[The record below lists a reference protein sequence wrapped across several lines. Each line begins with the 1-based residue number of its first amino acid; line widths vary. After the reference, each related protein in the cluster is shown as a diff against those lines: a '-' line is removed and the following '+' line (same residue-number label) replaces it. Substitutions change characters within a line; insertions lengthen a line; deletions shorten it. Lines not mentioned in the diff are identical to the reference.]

1 MNEPSDRE
9 PSETLPPEEERDAS
23 AASPEGRRLDRRTF
37 LGRGALGVAGATVLG
52 RELLRPGP
60 ASAGPATVP
69 GGPDPSAAASEAA
82 SRAAATQGGVRAWQE
97 RPRGWWRS
105 EHEVEPPPPDDG
117 AYDRE
122 LDLDVRI
129 ARHEIVPGYAF
140 HALAFNGQVPGPEIR
155 LKEGEWV
162 KVNFTNRTELLH
174 TIHWHGVDLQ
184 YENDGVPYVTQQPVM
199 PGATFE
205 YRFRAIPGGTRWYH
219 CHFGTKLHM
228 NHAMHG
234 ALVIE
239 PERDPIKE
247 EFGYTRDYTL
257 VLSSF
262 DTNFSRDEMNF
273 MLERMK
279 QRMWLMREGEL
290 DAETL
295 AVFETREKFLEAV
308 ENGYDPPYLPNRNQS
323 GEGAGLSHN
332 FFAINGKAYPMTDPI
347 MIRKGETIRVRFVN
361 GGTLEH
367 YMHLHGHQFW
377 VVAKDGNLL
386 SNPELANTFPIP
398 PGRTVDLVIEGY
410 NPGYWTF
417 HDHNTSRATN
427 NGLYP
432 GGILTEL
439 VYEEM
444 ADYDGY
450 RPKIALDE

>member
-1 MNEPSDRE
+1 MAEKRNEE
-9 PSETLPPEEERDAS
+9 N
-23 AASPEGRRLDRRTF
+23 LDRPTSAPLDAADAPARAQSTRAPIDRRAF

-52 RELLRPGP
+52 REMLRPER
-60 ASAGPATVP
+60 ASGALATPDAAGPA
-69 GGPDPSAAASEAA
+69 
-82 SRAAATQGGVRAWQE
+82 RAAAERASGTEGGERAWPD

-105 EHEVEPPPPDDG
+105 EHEVEPPPADDA

-129 ARHEIVPGYAF
+129 ARHEIVPGYEF
-140 HALAFNGQVPGPEIR
+140 HALAFDGQVPGPEIR

-162 KVNFTNRTELLH
+162 KVNFTNRTELMH
-174 TIHWHGVDLQ
+174 TVHWHGVDLQ
-184 YENDGVPYVTQQPVM
+184 YEHDGVPYVTQQPVM

-205 YRFRAIPGGTRWYH
+205 YRFQAIPAGTRWYH

-234 ALVIE
+234 ALIIE
-239 PERDPIKE
+239 PEHDPVKE

-279 QRMWLMREGEL
+279 QRMWLMREGKL
-290 DAETL
+290 NAETL

-323 GEGAGLSHN
+323 GDGAELNQN

-377 VVAKDGNLL
+377 VVAEDGNLL
-386 SNPELANTFPIP
+386 SAPKKANTYPVA
-398 PGRTVDLVIEGY
+398 PGRTVDIVIEGY

-450 RPKIALDE
+450 KPKIALDE